1 VIKLDDYPASVLKF
15 LKSNEM
21 AAVFVFSVAERAPCK
36 VGHLLN
42 LKHRFDT
49 VQEGCPDPITIEH
62 LAWCPSAATASL
74 LAEDVRHR
82 LGASGAYGHGGWWNV
97 EPLVAISAVRKACA
111 MFPSRGIVTHV
122 VLMQQ
127 LACAGFAA

>member
-1 VIKLDDYPASVLKF
+1 LITLSGYPAPVIKF
-15 LKSNEM
+15 LKTNGM
-21 AAVFVFSVAERAPCK
+21 AAVYIFSVAGRAPCK
-36 VGHLLN
+36 TGHLLN

-74 LAEDVRHR
+74 LAEDVKHR
-82 LGASGAYGHGGWWNV
+82 LGASGYGGWYNV
-97 EPLVAISAVRKACA
+97 EPLIAISAVRKACA
-111 MFPSRGIVTHV
+111 MFPSRGIVTHT

-127 LACAGFAA
+127 LARAGFAA